1 MFHNL
6 WFVWNENVPVRL
18 PLVIQVQLECVWQ
31 HDRRGCYELAG
42 IIANI
47 AVTDV
52 AQFFVLNERTSAP
65 QILFLVI
72 VA

>member
-1 MFHNL
+1 MFHYR
-6 WFVWNENVPVRL
+6 WCVWNENVPVML
-18 PLVIQVQLECVWQ
+18 SLVIQVHLECAWQ

-52 AQFFVLNERTSAP
+52 AQFFVLNERTNTP